1 MLICRA
7 CATKH
12 QILIVESKRTITL
25 GVCLIC
31 RKYSGLHKVSENTA
45 SPNLGRAQDL
55 VALRTI
61 DDVLA
66 RGGQ

>member
-12 QILIVESKRTITL
+12 RILIAESKGTITL
-25 GVCLIC
+25 GTCLVC
-31 RKYSGLHKVSENTA
+31 RKYSGLHMVDENTIG
-45 SPNLGRAQDL
+45 PNLKRAQDL
-55 VALRTI
+55 VALRKI